1 MVLDRAL
8 QLMRKTNSAEILK
21 EDFGCYPPKPLVVD
35 NSLADVQVSVRPFR
49 FVSLFFFRARMIFLL
64 AKACF
69 TDSISTEMLTTEPST
84 LKLVDAAQA
93 SFKGILVPFK
103 HAKTNLTSKTLIK
116 KIIGSLQVLG
126 LFLGSCIVAVPLFLY
141 FIYLNF
147 KHTLEFKKR
156 TKALFFPSR
165 LSANQVMYNAQIPA
179 EDLCWYISHEHL
191 HLLQTHFEQ
200 KIYKSSESVDL
211 SRPNE
216 LGLLKEAAKQGAYG
230 DYMEY
235 LLLRHETEAR
245 LHELVLVYYR
255 VTQSLP
261 LSLKDFLRM
270 LLHFECFSTPIKTNY
285 PDLYEELPHEGV
297 EAITPRSGHIMRDLQ
312 LMVSSFESSE
322 KLKVYLLE
330 ALPKMY
336 SNLLGYYGDQNA
348 SKIMNKNIPSISLYE
363 AMYNSRRTVGD

>member
-1 MVLDRAL
+1 
-8 QLMRKTNSAEILK
+8 MRKTNSAEILR
-21 EDFGCYPPKPLVVD
+21 EDFGCYPPKPLEVD

-64 AKACF
+64 AKSCF
-69 TDSISTEMLTTEPST
+69 TDNVSTEILTSEPST
-84 LKLVDAAQA
+84 LKLVDAAKA
-93 SFKGILVPFK
+93 NFKGALVPFK
-103 HAKTNLTSKTLIK
+103 HAKSNLKSKTPIK
-116 KIIGSLQVLG
+116 VVKGGLQTLG
-126 LFLGSCIVAVPLFLY
+126 LILGICVVAVPMFLY
-141 FIYLNF
+141 FFYLNL
-147 KHTLEFKKR
+147 KQTLKFKKR
-156 TKALFFPSR
+156 TKAFFFPSR
-165 LSANQVMYNAQIPA
+165 LSANQVMFNAQIPT
-179 EDLCWYISHEHL
+179 EDLCWLISHEHL
-191 HLLQTHFEQ
+191 HLLQNHFEQ
-200 KIYKSSESVDL
+200 KANKSSDSVDL
-211 SRPNE
+211 SRPNDT
-216 LGLLKEAAKQGAYG
+216 GLLKEAAKQGGYG

-235 LLLRHETEAR
+235 LFLRHETEAR

-255 VTQSLP
+255 VAKELP
-261 LSLKDFLRM
+261 LNLNDFLRM

-285 PDLYEELPHEGV
+285 PELYEELPHMGV
-297 EAITPRSGHIMRDLQ
+297 ETITPRSGHIMRDLQ